1 MKAETTPSNVIL
13 LAGCFSSFGN
23 EADERR
29 LIKLDIRVAHDMI
42 CAGETFRVAATMWS
56 GLQYVSV

>member
-23 EADERR
+23 EADEPR

-56 GLQYVSV
+56 